1 MSQSLERRA
10 EPARRVPFEANVE
23 IGGPSGESFEARAID
38 LSGEGMHLKTAY
50 LPEVGQPLSC
60 TFDAGDGAIVS
71 VGAEVVW
78 RRDQGDGGEFG
89 IQFTNVDDDQAKML
103 AELLDRS
110 TADIPL
116 IATGARVRLHIDGLG
131 GPMRGVVKHP
141 SERRLVVGSE
151 IAFLQ
156 LGRDLQVEEKET
168 GNKRPARIDRVDV
181 EIDPGSKTPHL
192 VISLVY
198 TGEGKMQSAA
208 SDLTDP
214 TPQRPVAME
223 PDWMSHAKAS
233 LEKVKPIVGAMGT
246 RMKAFSKAMSERKEA
261 TPAAVSV
268 KDAPLRTTAPPPNGA
283 LRSEGK
289 RDIRGEGEET
299 PVMAIEGLKRLN
311 VGRKGAAVAAAMAGM
326 LLVGSLALR
335 KSEPEVAPAVAPV
348 EVSAS
353 PLPEAEA
360 TQPMGAMPVGAGQ
373 PMAPTTAQAGV
384 AAPMQMAAAMPQ
396 GATAMPVMPPM
407 MDEPAARH
415 EPNIFGNPDV
425 RRGNVLRLHLDG
437 PVDRILGATE
447 PTGFT
452 IVVPGR
458 KSVEVA
464 SPLAEK
470 DERIANIRVTNVA
483 SGAELSVVFKDGVPK
498 YLVRGHGDELEII
511 LANKGEPSPVAA
523 EPKAKVEPKADAVAG
538 DAPKAKASKTRAA
551 HKKKSRKHHG

>member
-103 AELLDRS
+103 AALLDRS
-110 TADIPL
+110 GGEEPML
-116 IATGARVRLHIDGLG
+116 STGARVRLHIDGLG
-131 GPMRGVVKHP
+131 GPMRGVVRHP
-141 SERRLVVGSE
+141 SDRKLVVGSE

-198 TGEGKMQSAA
+198 TGEGKNVQNAS

-214 TPQRPVAME
+214 TPQKPIGVEA
-223 PDWMSHAKAS
+223 DWMSHAKAS
-233 LEKVKPIVGAMGT
+233 LEKVKPLMGT
-246 RMKAFSKAMSERKEA
+246 IGTRVKAFTKAMSERTDVKPELQKIKE
-261 TPAAVSV
+261 PS
-268 KDAPLRTTAPPPNGA
+268 LRTTAPPPNGA
-283 LRSEGK
+283 LRAEGK
-289 RDIRGEGEET
+289 RVIRGEENSA
-299 PVMAIEGLKRLN
+299 PVPDGFKRIP
-311 VGRKGAAVAAAMAGM
+311 VGRKGLAAAAAMTGM

-335 KSEPEVAPAVAPV
+335 KSDPVEAPPAAPV
-348 EVSAS
+348 EVSAVAA
-353 PLPEAEA
+353 PQAEA
-360 TQPMGAMPVGAGQ
+360 APITNTMAAPMGAPT
-373 PMAPTTAQAGV
+373 MAPAAAPNAMAPAAMAMQAQA
-384 AAPMQMAAAMPQ
+384 A
-396 GATAMPVMPPM
+396 PPM
-407 MDEPAARH
+407 MEEPVRH
-415 EPNIFGNPDV
+415 EPSVFGNPDV
-425 RRGNVLRLHLDG
+425 RRGNVLRLRLDG
-437 PVDRILGATE
+437 PVERILGASE

-452 IVVPGR
+452 VVVPGR

-498 YLVRGHGDELEII
+498 YLVRGHGDELEIV
-511 LANKGEPSPVAA
+511 LANKGEIATAA
-523 EPKAKVEPKADAVAG
+523 ATEPKAKAEHAPVE
-538 DAPKAKASKTRAA
+538 APKPKASKTRAA
-551 HKKKSRKHHG
+551 HKKKSRKHNG

>member
-1 MSQSLERRA
+1 MSQSIERRA

-60 TFDAGDGAIVS
+60 TFDAGHGAIVN

-103 AELLDRS
+103 AALLDRS
-110 TADIPL
+110 DGEAQAL
-116 IATGARVRLHIDGLG
+116 STGARVRLHIDGLG
-131 GPMRGVVKHP
+131 GPMRGVVRHP
-141 SERRLVVGSE
+141 SDRKLVVGSE

-198 TGEGKMQSAA
+198 TGEGKTVQNAS

-214 TPQRPVAME
+214 TPQKPIGVE

-233 LEKVKPIVGAMGT
+233 LEKVKPLMGT
-246 RMKAFSKAMSERKEA
+246 IGTRVKAFSKAMSERSDAKPELQKIKEP
-261 TPAAVSV
+261 T
-268 KDAPLRTTAPPPNGA
+268 LRTTAPPPNGA
-283 LRSEGK
+283 LRAEGK
-289 RDIRGEGEET
+289 RVFRGEEIAA
-299 PVMAIEGLKRLN
+299 PIPEGFKRIP
-311 VGRKGAAVAAAMAGM
+311 VGRKGLAAAAAMTGM

-335 KSEPEVAPAVAPV
+335 KSEPVEAAPVAPV
-348 EVSAS
+348 EVSAVAA
-353 PLPEAEA
+353 PEMDSAPTA
-360 TQPMGAMPVGAGQ
+360 NTMAAPVGA
-373 PMAPTTAQAGV
+373 PT
-384 AAPMQMAAAMPQ
+384 MAAAAPS
-396 GATAMPVMPPM
+396 AMAPAPMAMQAQAAPPM
-407 MDEPAARH
+407 MEEPVRH
-415 EPNIFGNPDV
+415 EPSVFGNPDV
-425 RRGNVLRLHLDG
+425 RRGNVLRLRLDG
-437 PVDRILGATE
+437 PVERVLGASE

-452 IVVPGR
+452 VVVPGR

-498 YLVRGHGDELEII
+498 YLVRGHGDELEIV
-511 LANKGEPSPVAA
+511 LANKGEIATAAAAA
-523 EPKAKVEPKADAVAG
+523 EPKAKVEAAPAE
-538 DAPKAKASKTRAA
+538 APKAKSSKTRAA
-551 HKKKSRKHHG
+551 HKKKSRKHNG